1 MREKEIEQYLVN
13 EVRKAGGRA
22 YKFISPGNSGVP
34 DRIVIFS
41 GGKIRFVELKAPGG
55 KVRPQQAARF
65 RELERLGFPI
75 RVLDSID
82 GVDDFIAR
90 ETAEGEVS
98 CSSDHTHT
106 SSTV

>member
-1 MREKEIEQYLVN
+1 MREKEIEQYLVS
-13 EVRKAGGRA
+13 EVRKAGGKA
-22 YKFISPGNSGVP
+22 YKFVSPGNTGVP
-34 DRIVIFS
+34 DRIAVFP
-41 GGKIRFVELKAPGG
+41 GGKIYFVELKAPGG

-90 ETAEGEVS
+90 ETAEGGVS